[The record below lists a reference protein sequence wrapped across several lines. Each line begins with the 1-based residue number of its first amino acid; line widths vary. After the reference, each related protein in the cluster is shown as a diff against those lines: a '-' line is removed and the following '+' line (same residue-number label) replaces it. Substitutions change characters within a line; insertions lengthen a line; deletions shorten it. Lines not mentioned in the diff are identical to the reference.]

1 MENPGLDESQAGI
14 KTNWRNIKKKPL
26 RYVDDTTLMAE
37 SKEKLK
43 SLLMVVKEESEKAGL
58 KLNIKETKIM
68 ASSPIISWQIEGEK
82 VETET
87 DFIFLGSKI
96 TATMKLKDACSLE
109 AKCDKPRQYVKK
121 QRHHFA

>member
-1 MENPGLDESQAGI
+1 M
-14 KTNWRNIKKKPL
+14 
-26 RYVDDTTLMAE
+26 
-37 SKEKLK
+37 
-43 SLLMVVKEESEKAGL
+43 
-58 KLNIKETKIM
+58 IM
-68 ASSPIISWQIEGEK
+68 ASGPIISWQIDRET
-82 VETET
+82 VETLT